1 MPVGA
6 GGTKRSMTIA
16 GHTHLINP
24 ATFVMM
30 NAHSQVISRYSRFVG
45 GLLNKGEASQYQVTT
60 GKTFVCIGGMYRQNT
75 AAATGSVPIRLLHET
90 TAGGIDNTVG
100 TATTGM
106 LSGTVAATGDLDDCP
121 VGSNYVDQ
129 FWTPFSCLGFAPSL
143 TFPKLHMVLTG
154 GIIWVQLYGF
164 EE

>member
-24 ATFVMM
+24 ATFVII
-30 NAHSQVISRYSRFVG
+30 NAHSQIISRYSRFVG
-45 GLLNKGEASQYQVTT
+45 GLLNKGVASQYQVTS
-60 GKTFVCIGGMYRQNT
+60 GKTFVCIGGMYRQNV
-75 AAATGSVPIRLLHET
+75 AATTTSVPIRLLHET

-106 LSGTVAATGDLDDCP
+106 LSGTVNAVGATDDCP
-121 VGSNYVDQ
+121 VQSNFVDK
-129 FWTPFSCLGFAPSL
+129 FETPFSCLGFAPSL
-143 TFPKLHMVLTG
+143 TFPKLHMVLVAG
-154 GIIWVQLYGF
+154 LIWVQLYGF